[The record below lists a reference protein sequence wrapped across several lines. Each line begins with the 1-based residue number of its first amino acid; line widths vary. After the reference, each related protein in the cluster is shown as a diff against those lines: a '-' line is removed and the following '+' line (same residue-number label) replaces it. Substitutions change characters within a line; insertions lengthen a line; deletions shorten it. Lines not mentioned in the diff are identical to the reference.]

1 MSTIKRLGILTA
13 GGDCPGLNAVIR
25 SVAKEAMGAGLEV
38 IGIEDGFLG
47 LIENRCR
54 ALTRRDVSN
63 ILTVGGTILGSSNR
77 SNPTRY
83 ATGRGADGKPVFT
96 DVSSTCLASIRE
108 HGIDAIAVVGGD
120 GSMTVAH
127 QLWERAQEEGVDL
140 HFIGVP
146 KTIDNDLCGTDIT
159 FGFATAV
166 TTATEALDRVHST
179 AASHHRVLFVELM
192 GRNAGWIA
200 LHAGVA
206 SGSDIILLPEIP
218 FTIDA
223 VCEAAKGRSS
233 HGSRYSIVCVSE
245 GAKPVGGEKIVAKVD
260 LTSPDPI
267 RLGGIGKYLSD
278 EVEARTGLECRYVVL
293 GHVQRGGTP
302 VPSDRVLATQFGH
315 HAVRLLLEGK
325 RHRMVAMQKG
335 LLTDIPMTECAGKQR
350 LVDAGNQLI
359 AAARGVGTSFGDGE
373 R

>member
-1 MSTIKRLGILTA
+1 MSTLQRVAILTA

-25 SVAKEAMGAGLEV
+25 SVAKEAMNVGLEV
-38 IGIEDGFLG
+38 VGIEDGFLG

-54 ALTRRDVSN
+54 LLARSDVSG

-77 SNPTRY
+77 SNPTRF
-83 ATGRGADGKPVFT
+83 AVGTGPDGAPIFK
-96 DVSSTCLASIRE
+96 DVCDQCLATIRE
-108 HGIDAIAVVGGD
+108 HRIDAIVVVGGD

-127 QLWERAQEEGVDL
+127 QLWGRAMESGIDL

-146 KTIDNDLCGTDIT
+146 KTIDNDLMGTDIT

-166 TTATEALDRVHST
+166 ATATDALDKVHST

-200 LHAGVA
+200 LHAGIA

-218 FTIDA
+218 FTINA
-223 VCEAAKGRSS
+223 VREAAMRRSRQ
-233 HGSRYSIVCVSE
+233 GSRYSIACVSE

-260 LTSPDPI
+260 LRSPDPI

-278 EVEARTGLECRYVVL
+278 ELESRSGLECRYVVL
-293 GHVQRGGTP
+293 GHVQRGGSP
-302 VPSDRVLATQFGH
+302 VASDRVLATQFGH
-315 HAVRLLLEGK
+315 HAVKILLEGK
-325 RHRMVAMQKG
+325 RHRMVAMQRG
-335 LLTDIPMTECAGKQR
+335 ELTDVPLTQCAGVQR
-350 LVDAGNQLI
+350 LVDPQSPLI
-359 AAARGVGTSFGDGE
+359 AAARGVGTSFGDV
-373 R
+373 